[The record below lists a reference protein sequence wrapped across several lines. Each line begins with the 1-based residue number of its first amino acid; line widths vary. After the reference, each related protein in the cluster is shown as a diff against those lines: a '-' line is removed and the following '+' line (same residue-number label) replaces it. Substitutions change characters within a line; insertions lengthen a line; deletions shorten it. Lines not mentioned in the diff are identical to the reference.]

1 MDLLK
6 AKLPLTAVLTLVASL
21 LGATGAYAVTGY
33 RVEALEKKAAANADA
48 IKTLQTQAVA
58 DRERIIRIEINTDQL
73 KESSVRIEKRL
84 GLR

>member
-6 AKLPLTAVLTLVASL
+6 AKLPLTAVFTLVASL

-33 RVEALEKKAAANADA
+33 RVEALEKKATTNADA
-48 IKTLQTQAVA
+48 IKILQAQAA
-58 DRERIIRIEINTDQL
+58 ESRERIIRIEVNTDQL
-73 KESSVRIEKRL
+73 KESSGRIEKRL